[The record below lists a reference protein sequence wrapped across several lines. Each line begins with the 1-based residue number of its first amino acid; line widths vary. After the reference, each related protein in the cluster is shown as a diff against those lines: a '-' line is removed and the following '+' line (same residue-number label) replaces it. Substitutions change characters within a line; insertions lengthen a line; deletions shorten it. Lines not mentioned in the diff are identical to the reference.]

1 MTTASHKSKCFR
13 RRVLLI
19 RMNKKLNH
27 IAYHEAGHAAMMLIY
42 DKDPAH
48 ATITPNED
56 KLAQVGEIYNE
67 WADSELEEAI
77 VVCYAGKEAEIR
89 VGGNGYGSQQDN
101 EEAEIYLKA
110 TGVSERGMRV
120 KTNKILDDH
129 WELVEAI
136 ARELL
141 RFETLTNN
149 ELHMIYEIYR
159 GEATISDLKFIRNSA
174 LHLSDIKSLENVG
187 FKRKG

>member
-1 MTTASHKSKCFR
+1 
-13 RRVLLI
+13 
-19 RMNKKLNH
+19 MNKKLNH
-27 IAYHEAGHAAMMLIY
+27 IAYHEAGHAAMIIIY
-42 DKDPAH
+42 NKDPAH

-89 VGGNGYGSQQDN
+89 VGGNSYGSQQDN

-110 TGVSERGMRV
+110 TGVSEVSMRV
-120 KTNKILDDH
+120 KTNKMLDDH

-159 GEATISDLKFIRNSA
+159 GEATISDLEFIRNSA
-174 LHLSDIKSLENVG
+174 LHLSDIKSLENIG